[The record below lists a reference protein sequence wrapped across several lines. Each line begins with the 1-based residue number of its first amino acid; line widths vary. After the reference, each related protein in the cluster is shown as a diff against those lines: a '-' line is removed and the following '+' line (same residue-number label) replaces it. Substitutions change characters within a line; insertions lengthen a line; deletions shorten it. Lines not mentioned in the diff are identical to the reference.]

1 MVAPPV
7 NNRPAG
13 PAKQITHADDMPAG
27 LYEALKVAFEKD
39 RALPPY
45 QIIPQATVLT
55 NCGASYKA
63 SNPRQQF
70 QIDFTE
76 EAIWVKPGE
85 RRKSKWELGFSV
97 RAYGYTGD
105 LKPVGAA
112 QLSAT
117 ANRLDYQRAGLT
129 EWYINDARGLEQGF
143 TLESPPDSR
152 KRADNSLLQIEMS
165 LMGNLHASLAANGQT
180 VNFSDANH
188 CPILGFSKFF
198 AFDAR
203 GRNLPVSFSL
213 AGDKLMLNIDDTT
226 AEYPLTIDPLLHTQQ
241 EKLRADDGALGDI
254 FGYSVAIDGDT
265 AIIAA
270 RGDDDKGSNS
280 GSAYVFVRSGSDWNQ
295 QAKLTAG
302 DGAANDWFGH
312 SVAISGDTAIVAA
325 RGDDDKGSMSGSAYV
340 FVRSGS
346 DWSQQAKL
354 TAGDGAA
361 NDHFGYSVAIDDNK
375 VIVGAPGDDDK
386 GSMSGSAYVFVY
398 NGNEWIQEKK
408 LTADDGAGADYFGR
422 SVDIDGNTVIVGA
435 FRDNDKGSLSGSA
448 YVFVRSGSDWS
459 QQAKLTAGDGA
470 AKDYF
475 GYSVAIS
482 GDRAIV
488 GAYLDDDK
496 GSSSGSAYVFVR
508 SDSSWSQ
515 QAKLTAADGAESD
528 IFGWSVAIDGNIAI
542 VAARGDDDKGSAS
555 GSAYVFVYNGN
566 DWIQEK
572 KLTAGDG
579 AANDSFGHS
588 VAISGDTA
596 IFGAHG
602 DDDKGSAS
610 GSAYIF
616 KLPALFPFSN
626 QGEMTKLLAYDW
638 TPTAFFGCSVAIE
651 GDTAI
656 VGAYEK
662 KATYVFVK
670 AETGW
675 IHQAKLT
682 PGTGGRDF
690 GGSVAIS
697 GDTVIVGAKGDGD
710 NGPNSGAAYVFV
722 KREAGWIQQEKLLA
736 DDGDLNNRFGCA
748 VAIDGHTAIVGS
760 YTDTISIPAEQKI
773 VTEVGSAYVF
783 TRSGDDWSQKQKLE
797 VDDDDKEKYAHFG
810 YSVAIDGDTAI
821 VGASQD
827 DSKKGSAYVFVYDGN
842 KWIQEQKL
850 IAGDGAAKDEFGC
863 SVAIDGNRAIVGA
876 KGANRYAQYSGDP
889 SYVGGLAFVFLR
901 SGGVWSQEDQLS
913 AADGVARDEFG
924 CSVAIDGN
932 RAIVGISTI
941 ERNAGAVYVFVRN
954 GSDWTPQEENLTAG
968 DRSSPD
974 RFGSS
979 VAMDGDTAIVGAY
992 LDDDKGWG
1000 SGAAYIVKLTT

>member
-312 SVAISGDTAIVAA
+312 SVAISGDT
-325 RGDDDKGSMSGSAYV
+325 
-340 FVRSGS
+340 
-346 DWSQQAKL
+346 
-354 TAGDGAA
+354 
-361 NDHFGYSVAIDDNK
+361 
-375 VIVGAPGDDDK
+375 
-386 GSMSGSAYVFVY
+386 
-398 NGNEWIQEKK
+398 
-408 LTADDGAGADYFGR
+408 
-422 SVDIDGNTVIVGA
+422 
-435 FRDNDKGSLSGSA
+435 
-448 YVFVRSGSDWS
+448 
-459 QQAKLTAGDGA
+459 
-470 AKDYF
+470 
-475 GYSVAIS
+475 
-482 GDRAIV
+482 
-488 GAYLDDDK
+488 
-496 GSSSGSAYVFVR
+496 
-508 SDSSWSQ
+508 
-515 QAKLTAADGAESD
+515 
-528 IFGWSVAIDGNIAI
+528 AI

>member
-361 NDHFGYSVAIDDNK
+361 
-375 VIVGAPGDDDK
+375 
-386 GSMSGSAYVFVY
+386 
-398 NGNEWIQEKK
+398 
-408 LTADDGAGADYFGR
+408 
-422 SVDIDGNTVIVGA
+422 
-435 FRDNDKGSLSGSA
+435 
-448 YVFVRSGSDWS
+448 
-459 QQAKLTAGDGA
+459 
-470 AKDYF
+470 KDYF

-579 AANDSFGHS
+579 AANDWFGHS

-863 SVAIDGNRAIVGA
+863 SVAIDGNRAIVG
-876 KGANRYAQYSGDP
+876 
-889 SYVGGLAFVFLR
+889 
-901 SGGVWSQEDQLS
+901 
-913 AADGVARDEFG
+913 
-924 CSVAIDGN
+924 
-932 RAIVGISTI
+932 ISTI